1 MIIGNEYSH
10 VCDIIHDAE
19 IARGLCWATLFHDV
33 PEATIDVSG
42 YNVLSNPCV
51 HNGITYDRDGIYN
64 PGGSK
69 RIYLGTS
76 SYMSMAEEFTV
87 VAKIRRMVNTG
98 TCSRIYANT
107 AIDAPMD
114 RNYSMRFMVTQ
125 GTGRLSVVVA
135 TDTTTVD
142 NYNNTGAPIPGLDV
156 DRTVGWT
163 WSNQD
168 GIVNFYMDGEQS
180 AYSISCA
187 GNYLAPYL
195 NDVYLLGNPPDTENR
210 DFVGKIYWMYAW
222 RRRLGRNE
230 IRLLHEDEYCMLAP
244 TKKPVVAENTLT
256 TVKPV
261 IILNHPSDTVQAS
274 GDVSMFLGSTS
285 GDATGISAMTFM
297 EYGKYYDHL
306 RR

>member
-1 MIIGNEYSH
+1 
-10 VCDIIHDAE
+10 
-19 IARGLCWATLFHDV
+19 
-33 PEATIDVSG
+33 
-42 YNVLSNPCV
+42 
-51 HNGITYDRDGIYN
+51 
-64 PGGSK
+64 
-69 RIYLGTS
+69 
-76 SYMSMAEEFTV
+76 
-87 VAKIRRMVNTG
+87 
-98 TCSRIYANT
+98 
-107 AIDAPMD
+107 
-114 RNYSMRFMVTQ
+114 MVTQ
-125 GTGRLSVVVA
+125 STGRLSIAVA

-142 NYNNTGAPIPGLDV
+142 NGNNTDAPIPGLDV

-195 NDVYLLGNPPDTENR
+195 NGVYLLGNPPGGNR

-230 IRLLHEDEYCMLAP
+230 IRLLHEDEYCMLVP
-244 TKKPVVAENTLT
+244 TKKPTLIGNVLT

-274 GDVSMFLGSTS
+274 GDVSMYLGSTS

-306 RR
+306 GR